1 MKRILKDSTTM
12 LFVVCAILAAVN
24 SGIRGNWV
32 AVIWIVM
39 AAVQCLIATNY
50 RFLADDLHDEWLDMI
65 KINLGLQ
72 RRLNQLL
79 EDKTTTSNN

>member
-12 LFVVCAILAAVN
+12 PFVVCAILAAVN

-39 AAVQCLIATNY
+39 AAVQCLIASNY
-50 RFLADDLHDEWLDMI
+50 RFLADDLYERCREL
-65 KINLGLQ
+65 INDKYELAL
-72 RRLNQLL
+72 RLSELL
-79 EDKTTTSNN
+79 RDKMTTNN